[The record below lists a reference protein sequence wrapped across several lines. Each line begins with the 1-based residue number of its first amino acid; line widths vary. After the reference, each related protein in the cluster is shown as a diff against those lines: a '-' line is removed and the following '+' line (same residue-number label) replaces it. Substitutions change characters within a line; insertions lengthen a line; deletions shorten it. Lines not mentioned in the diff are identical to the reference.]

1 MRPTHGAILLALVL
15 LFSSATLVAAQDDT
29 AHQMSTAGTLFALLE
44 IPFLVF
50 CMVFAFL
57 SARQL
62 RGGVF
67 GSGMALMAWGFLIM
81 GVGHLHMQLETHA
94 GFNLFQTLFGAS
106 GGQYAWFVALFATW
120 TLSGLGFFRI
130 YQASRGG

>member
-1 MRPTHGAILLALVL
+1 MRRTTGAIRLALTL
-15 LFSSATLVAAQDDT
+15 LLSSATIVVAQDDMT
-29 AHQMSTAGTLFALLE
+29 HEMSTAGTLFALLE

-50 CMVFAFL
+50 CMIFAFL

-67 GSGMALMAWGFLIM
+67 GTGMTLMAWGFLIM
-81 GVGHLHMQLETHA
+81 GIGHLHMQLETHA
-94 GFNLFQTLFGAS
+94 GFHLFQTLFGAR

-120 TLSGLGFFRI
+120 TLSGLRFFRI
-130 YQASRGG
+130 YRASRGG

>member
-1 MRPTHGAILLALVL
+1 MNRVARLVSL
-15 LFSSATLVAAQDDT
+15 VVLMFASVATAMSDVAPGEPV
-29 AHQMSTAGTLFALLE
+29 MSTASRLFALLE

-50 CMVFAFL
+50 CVVFAFL

-67 GSGMALMAWGFLIM
+67 GTGMTLMAWGFLVM
-81 GVGHLHMQLETHA
+81 GVGHLHMQMETHM
-94 GFNLFQTLFGAS
+94 GFNLFQTLFGPH

-120 TLSGLGFFRI
+120 TLSGMGFMRI
-130 YQASRGG
+130 YKASRGV